1 VPTEECE
8 RKNMKDL
15 ASANRWLTLTAN
27 VGVLV
32 GLIFLAVE
40 VRHAGNATELQTI
53 ESVSEGWFRL
63 NELIVSDP
71 ELARIVVLGLE
82 YPEALTDVESIQF
95 SMHMTMFTNQFTRI
109 GKHYELGLISEQE
122 YQNSSYELAS
132 FYNTPGGRVI
142 IENSPDYF
150 KEASLEFIAQY
161 TDSIPA
167 PELMMGRDPS
177 NLK

>member
-1 VPTEECE
+1 
-8 RKNMKDL
+8 MKDL
-15 ASANRWLTLTAN
+15 ASANSWLALTAN

-53 ESVSEGWFRL
+53 DSVSEGWFRL
-63 NELIVSDP
+63 NELLVSDP

-95 SMHMTMFTNQFTRI
+95 SMHMTMFSNQFARI
-109 GKHYELGLISEQE
+109 AKHYELGLIPEQE
-122 YQNSSYELAS
+122 YQNASYELAS
-132 FYNTPGGRVI
+132 FYSTPGGKVI
-142 IENSPDYF
+142 IENTPAYF
-150 KEASLEFIAQY
+150 KEGFEQFLAQY
-161 TDSIPA
+161 ADSISA